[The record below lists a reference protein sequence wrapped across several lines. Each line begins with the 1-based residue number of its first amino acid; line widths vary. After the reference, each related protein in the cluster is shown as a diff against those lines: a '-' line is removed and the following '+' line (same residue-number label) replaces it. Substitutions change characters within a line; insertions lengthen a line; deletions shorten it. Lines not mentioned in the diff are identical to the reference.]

1 MLVVWTLPALNH
13 LDDIQDHV
21 AKDSPKAA
29 HRLVNSLIDRTEQML
44 SVNPKIGRTGR
55 VAGTRELVVA
65 RTSYIV
71 AYRILDNVE
80 ILAVVHAAREWPE
93 KFD

>member
-1 MLVVWTLPALNH
+1 MLVIWTLPALNY
-13 LDDIQDHV
+13 LDDIQDHI
-21 AKDSPKAA
+21 AKESPKAA
-29 HRLVNSLIDRTEQML
+29 HRFVNSLIDRTEQML
-44 SVNPKIGRTGR
+44 STNPKIGRTGR

-71 AYRILDNVE
+71 VYRILDHVE

>member
-13 LDDIQDHV
+13 LDDVQDHI
-21 AKDSPKAA
+21 AKESPKAA

-44 SVNPKIGRTGR
+44 SINPKIGRTGR

-71 AYRILDNVE
+71 VYRILDNVE